1 MWDWAA
7 GQNFVTKMSDAL
19 TRADR
24 VVALFSAAYFERERY
39 TAGEWSASML
49 HVPGAEGRLVPV
61 RVEKVPADRVPPLL
75 RPLIA
80 CDVSGLGREQAR
92 RVLLEAVAG
101 PRRPDGEPVFPDG
114 KPRAGGQ
121 RQEGPGPRLPGT
133 WPEVWN
139 VPARN
144 PGFTGRDE
152 LLVSVRE
159 ALLSGDRAVV
169 QALHGM
175 GGVGKTQLAAEYAHR
190 FAGGYDLVWWI
201 NAEHPGLVG
210 EQFAALAEALGCS
223 QPGTGMAV
231 ARQAVLAAL
240 RERDRWLLVFDNAE
254 DPEGLAGWLPGGAGH
269 VLITSRTHRW
279 AEIAVPVEIDVL
291 ARTESVAIFRARVPG
306 FAEAE
311 ADRVA
316 AALGD
321 LPLGIVQAA
330 GYLADTG
337 MSAGQYTSLLGSR
350 AAQLMEQGRPSS
362 YPRSLA
368 AVTML
373 ALDRLRGQDPAAAD
387 LAVVCAFLAPEPVP
401 LGWFTQAAA
410 KLPTP
415 LAGKAADP
423 IAWPQVLARLGAHA
437 LARIDRRGLVM
448 HRLTQVIVRSSL
460 TGQQAAAIR
469 ALAEAILAASH
480 PGDPRSPDT
489 WPDWARLLPHLLA
502 LDGTVTSNAD
512 LRDLARDATW
522 YLIWRGDV
530 RGGHDLASTLY
541 QQWQDQAGPDDPH
554 TLSAAASL
562 SAALRAL
569 GRYQAARVLDEDT
582 LARRRR
588 VLGEDHPDTLQSAE
602 NLAVDLYEL
611 GDSRAARE
619 LDEDTL
625 ARRRRVL
632 GEDHPDTL
640 WSASNFAAH
649 LSDLDDPSVRRVLDE
664 DTLARRRRV
673 LGEDNR
679 DTLQSAHNLAI
690 DLRHLGEVAASR
702 ELDEDTLARR
712 RRVLGEDH
720 PHTLWSARH
729 LAIDLRELGDLAAAR
744 ELDEDTLARA
754 RRALGQD
761 HPDTLYSAHNL
772 AIDLRHLGEVAAAR
786 ELDEDTLARARRA
799 LGQDH
804 PDTLHSAHNLAI
816 DLRHLGEIAAAR
828 ELDEDTLARARRAL
842 GQDHPDTLHSAHN
855 LAIDL
860 RHLGEIAAARELDED
875 TLARRRRALGQDHP
889 DTLHSAHNLAIDL
902 RHLGEIA
909 AARELDEDTLA
920 RRRRALGQDHPDTLH
935 SAHNLAIDLR
945 HLGEIAAARELDED
959 TLARRRRA
967 LGQDHP
973 DTLHSAHNLAID
985 LRHLGEIAA
994 ARELD
999 EDTLARARRARRGP
1013 PSTR

>member
-1 MWDWAA
+1 MGGDRIDFFVSHAGADRDWAEWVAWQLKEAGYSVELDVWDWAA
-7 GQNFVTKMSDAL
+7 GQNFVSMMNDAL
-19 TRADR
+19 ARAHR

-39 TAGEWSASML
+39 TAGEWSASMV

-61 RVEKVPADRVPPLL
+61 RVEEVPAEQVPPVL

-80 CDVSGLGREQAR
+80 CDVFGLGREQAR
-92 RVLLEAVAG
+92 RMLLEAVAG
-101 PRRPDGEPVFPDG
+101 PRRPDGEPVFPG
-114 KPRAGGQ
+114 GEPRAGGQ
-121 RQEGPGPRLPGT
+121 RLAGPGPRLPGT

-144 PGFTGRDE
+144 PGFTGRDG

-159 ALLSGDRAVV
+159 ALLSGDRTVV

-201 NAEHPGLVG
+201 TAEHSGLVG

-223 QPGTGMAV
+223 QPGAGVAA
-231 ARQAVLAAL
+231 ARQAVLAGL

-254 DPEGLAGWLPGGAGH
+254 DPEDLAGWLPGGAGH
-269 VLITSRTHRW
+269 VLITSRTRRW
-279 AEIAVPVEIDVL
+279 AEIAVPVEINVL
-291 ARTESVAIFRARVPG
+291 ARPESVAILRARVPG
-306 FAEAE
+306 LAEAE
-311 ADRVA
+311 AGRVA

-337 MSAGQYTSLLGSR
+337 MPAGQYTNLLGSR

-423 IAWPQVLARLGAHA
+423 IAWPQVLARLGANA
-437 LARIDRRGLVM
+437 LARIDRSGLVM
-448 HRLTQVIVRSSL
+448 HRLTQAIVRSSL

-502 LDGTVTSNAD
+502 LDGTVTSNAG

-541 QQWQDQAGPDDPH
+541 QQWHDQAGPDDPH

-611 GDSRAARE
+611 GDTRAARE

-632 GEDHPDTL
+632 GEDHSDTL

-649 LSDLDDPSVRRVLDE
+649 LGDPSVRRVLDE

-673 LGEDNR
+673 LGEDHR

-690 DLRHLGEVAASR
+690 DLRHLGEVAAAR
-702 ELDEDTLARR
+702 ELDQDTLARR

-729 LAIDLRELGDLAAAR
+729 LAIDLRALSDLAAAR
-744 ELDEDTLARA
+744 DLDEDTLARA
-754 RRALGQD
+754 RRALGED

-772 AIDLRHLGEVAAAR
+772 AIDLRCLGEVAAAR
-786 ELDEDTLARARRA
+786 ELDEDTLARGRRA
-799 LGQDH
+799 LGEDH

-828 ELDEDTLARARRAL
+828 DLDEDTLARRRRVLGEDHRDTLHSAHNLAIDLRHLGEIAAARDLDEDTLARRRRALGQDHPDTLYSAHNLAIDLRCLGEVAAARELDEDTLARARRAL
-842 GQDHPDTLHSAHN
+842 GEDHPDTLHSAHN

-860 RHLGEIAAARELDED
+860 RHLGEIAAARDLDK
-875 TLARRRRALGQDHP
+875 
-889 DTLHSAHNLAIDL
+889 
-902 RHLGEIA
+902 
-909 AARELDEDTLA
+909 
-920 RRRRALGQDHPDTLH
+920 
-935 SAHNLAIDLR
+935 
-945 HLGEIAAARELDED
+945 
-959 TLARRRRA
+959 
-967 LGQDHP
+967 
-973 DTLHSAHNLAID
+973 
-985 LRHLGEIAA
+985 
-994 ARELD
+994 
-999 EDTLARARRARRGP
+999 DTLARARRARRGP